1 MYVDERTVARTVH
14 NISDNFEL
22 KVAMH

>member
-14 NISDNFEL
+14 NNSDNFEL